1 MDKQEGGRK
10 KSLTFSMIL
19 MLTAGWVLPV
29 MVIAMCMLYFIS
41 SMMNT
46 QIEKTIVTSTEK
58 AVEICEMKLKETMT
72 ASKNASYIQT
82 IRDSYYEYVMTR
94 DEPRLYTSITYF
106 LNQQYKYDESMLC
119 TMVFLLENPDKIYY
133 TYNTYQEN
141 NIGNDGYNR
150 VTFFKEHAIDEV
162 IEAGRNLDTGTMLVS
177 VDEHV
182 YMIRNLVDSTFKPYA
197 MIVIEMHPDN
207 VFGSLES
214 VWGEETYQIYLDGKP
229 LLLMEGEEEPDTSL
243 LQDGKYIVRDV
254 HAGDH
259 GVSYSYQTTPFEDQE
274 ITYVVQIDNRTIVD
288 EYHMLR
294 YAVLLVVISL
304 IPLVMMM
311 YQFFGRKVSNP
322 VRELVQATEEIIGG
336 NYGHQIT
343 NYASSA
349 EFDYLERNFNAMSSK
364 LQYQFQTIYEEEL
377 ALRDANI
384 MALQSQIN
392 PHFLNNT
399 LEIINWEA
407 RLCGADN
414 VSGMIEAL
422 GTMLRATMNRK
433 QRRYVTLAE
442 ELSYV
447 DAYLYIIAQR
457 FGDRLYIYR
466 DIDESLLQMEV
477 PILIIQPIVENA
489 VEHGVETNKKG
500 TVGIRIS
507 SDWDKI
513 IIEVINDGR
522 LSEEDKE
529 RIAFLL
535 EGEEMDDNEHHV
547 SLGIRNVNRRIKIIY
562 GDECGLTIQDDE
574 DKNTISRIVVKM
586 THESADRGLS
596 AE

>member
-1 MDKQEGGRK
+1 MDKQDGGHK

-19 MLTAGWVLPV
+19 MMTVGWVLPV
-29 MVIAMCMLYFIS
+29 MAVALCMLYFVS

-46 QIEKTIVTSTEK
+46 QIEKNIVTSTEK
-58 AVEICEMKLKETMT
+58 AVEICEMKLKEIMT

-82 IRDSYYEYVMTR
+82 IRDSYYEYQKTG
-94 DEPRLYTSITYF
+94 DETRLYNNITYF

-119 TMVFLLENPDKIYY
+119 TMVFLLENPENIYY

-141 NIGNDGYNR
+141 NIGSDGYNR
-150 VTFFKEHAIDEV
+150 VTYFRERALDKV
-162 IEAGRNLDTGTMLVS
+162 VSAGESLDTGTMLVS
-177 VDEHV
+177 VEEHV
-182 YMIRNLVDSTFKPYA
+182 YMIRNLVDATFKPYA
-197 MIVIEMHPDN
+197 MIVIEIHPDS

-214 VWGEETYQIYLDGKP
+214 VWGEEAYQIYLDREP
-229 LLLMEGEEEPDTSL
+229 LLAMEAEKAPDTSL
-243 LQDGKYIVRDV
+243 LQEGKNIVRDIPM
-254 HAGDH
+254 GDH
-259 GVSYSYQTTPFEDQE
+259 DVSYSYMTTGFEDQK

-294 YAVLLVVISL
+294 YAVLLIVVSL
-304 IPLVMMM
+304 IPLVIMM
-311 YQFFGRKVSNP
+311 YQFFGRKVSKP

-377 ALRDANI
+377 ALKDANI

-457 FGDRLYIYR
+457 FGDRFHIYR

-489 VEHGVETNKKG
+489 VEHGVETNKDG
-500 TVGIRIS
+500 TVGIRIY
-507 SDWDKI
+507 SDWDRI
-513 IIEVINDGR
+513 IIEVINDGK
-522 LSEEDKE
+522 LSEADKE

-535 EGEEMDDNEHHV
+535 KGEEMDDNEHHV

-562 GDECGLTIQDDE
+562 GEECGLTIQDDE
-574 DKNTISRIVVKM
+574 NNNTVSRIVVKM
-586 THESADRGLS
+586 THESMYKVPS